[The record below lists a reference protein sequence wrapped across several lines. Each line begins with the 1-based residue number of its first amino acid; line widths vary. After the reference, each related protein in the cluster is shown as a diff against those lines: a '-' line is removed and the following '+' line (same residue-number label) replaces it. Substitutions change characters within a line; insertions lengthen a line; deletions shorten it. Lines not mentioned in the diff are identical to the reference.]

1 MLRDRTATT
10 MSSAQL
16 PGALEQAQLT
26 FDALRAPEIW
36 NPRRRLYGRRHLRLR
51 WTYEALWPSSS
62 AWSALA
68 TFAMVANS
76 EIADVA
82 SRVPLGGLRHYGRN
96 LLEVLSFRE
105 PAGFRCHTAPVIG
118 SHGARFFDDNAWVGL
133 ALMRQ
138 HGSTQDAIAQRI
150 LNFDLSGW
158 STDESWSHPGG
169 IRWAQPNKFP
179 TRNTCSNGPVAE
191 LAVLV
196 HERTGDQATLDWAQ
210 RIYQWVRSTLIGADN
225 LYRDHISPNG
235 SIDTTIWSYNQ
246 GTMIG
251 AGALLHRATG
261 DQNYL
266 DQAESTAAASVAHFT
281 LDRLIAQT
289 PEFNAVWFRNLL
301 LLSPTDAGYLVVLSE
316 YGNHQWSTARDAS
329 SGLFPSESS
338 VLNSSSA
345 MLELYSLLAGA
356 EARP

>member
-1 MLRDRTATT
+1 MLRDGTVTT
-10 MSSAQL
+10 MSSALL
-16 PGALEQAQLT
+16 PGALERAQLT
-26 FDALRAPEIW
+26 FDALRAPSIW
-36 NPRRRLYGRRHLRLR
+36 NPRRDLFGRRHLRV

-68 TFAMVANS
+68 TFASVAHA

-82 SRVPLGGLRHYGRN
+82 NRDLLGGLHHYRRN

-105 PAGFRCHTAPVIG
+105 PPGFRCRTAPVIG

-138 HGSTQDAIAQRI
+138 PGSTQDAIARRI
-150 LNFDLSGW
+150 LDFDLSGW
-158 STDESWSHPGG
+158 SAEESWSQPGG
-169 IRWAQPNKFP
+169 IRWAQPSKFR

-191 LAVLV
+191 LALLQ
-196 HERTGDQATLDWAQ
+196 HERTGNQATLDWAE
-210 RIYQWVRSTLIGADN
+210 RIYQWVRSALLGADD
-225 LYRDHISPNG
+225 LYQDHINPDG

-251 AGALLHRATG
+251 AGTLLHRATG
-261 DQNYL
+261 DQSYL
-266 DQAESTAAASVAHFT
+266 VQAKATAAASVAHFT
-281 LDRLIAQT
+281 LERLSTQP

-301 LLSPTDAGYLVVLSE
+301 VLSPTDEGYLGALSA
-316 YGNHQWSTARDAS
+316 YANRQWSTARDAS
-329 SGLFPSESS
+329 SGLFPSASS
-338 VLNSSSA
+338 VLNSSSG